1 MFPPLG
7 GKQNQELVGLV
18 CVFMLKREANISKN
32 LCLFFFFSPK
42 FGEFLPRAFRRLG

>member
-32 LCLFFFFSPK
+32 LCLFFFFLSQV
-42 FGEFLPRAFRRLG
+42 RRVFAKGL